1 MSLSPAHRHYIRALS
16 RWPKDALRPEAQFQD
31 ALRRRLARVTAASAG
46 TDTFNEKRE
55 LGQVNALYSL
65 VENRYRIKYPL
76 TSKIMKPASNP
87 TYYEDLIKELEEAPH
102 RSWFQQQVNKWKG
115 ALRFQ

>member
-1 MSLSPAHRHYIRALS
+1 MSKSPAYRHYIRALS
-16 RWPKDALRPEAQFQD
+16 RWPKDALRPSAQFQD
-31 ALRRRLARVTAASAG
+31 AIQRRLERVAATG
-46 TDTFNEKRE
+46 KLDEKRE
-55 LGQVNALYSL
+55 LAQVNALYSL
-65 VENRYRIKYPL
+65 VENRYRGKYPL

-87 TYYEDLIKELEEAPH
+87 TYYEDLVKELEEAPN

>member
-1 MSLSPAHRHYIRALS
+1 MSQSPAYHHYLRALS

-31 ALRRRLARVTAASAG
+31 AIRRRIERISAAG
-46 TDTFNEKRE
+46 KFDEKRE
-55 LGQVNALYSL
+55 LGQCNALYSL
-65 VENRYRIKYPL
+65 LEDRYLGKYPL
-76 TSKIMKPASNP
+76 TSKTLKPASNP
-87 TYYEDLIKELEEAPH
+87 TYYEDLVKELEEAPK